1 MGRVGANAR
10 QAIML
15 NYAVAAL
22 TGFIFFRGESDYLS
36 EAWFWPAGIMGIM
49 FYVVF
54 RLIAKTTQTNGV
66 SAASIATKM
75 SVIIPIAVGLLMLGE
90 TWNVLKLTGIAVGII
105 AVILSTGS
113 NPEIKDWKWPLLAF
127 IGSGVIDASLNL
139 FQVWTVS
146 EAQFPSFISTIF
158 SFAFVTGI
166 IHHFTFSE
174 RKISIKTYLGG
185 AALGIVNFGSLLFI
199 LLSLSLPNFE
209 SSVIFPINNVG
220 IVMLSSI
227 MAFLLFKEKITL
239 KALLGI
245 LLSIVAIALLYFS
258 N

>member
-15 NYAVAAL
+15 NYAIAAL
-22 TGFIFFRGESDYLS
+22 TGFIFFRGETNYFS
-36 EAWFWPAGIMGIM
+36 EAWFWPAGIMGIL

-66 SAASIATKM
+66 ATASIATKM
-75 SVIIPIAVGLLMLGE
+75 SVILPIAVGLLLLGE
-90 TWNVLKLTGIAVGII
+90 SWNLLKLLGIVLGIV

-127 IGSGVIDASLNL
+127 IGSGVIDAALNL
-139 FQVWTVS
+139 FQVWTVA
-146 EAQFPSFISTIF
+146 EVQFPSFISTTF
-158 SFAFVTGI
+158 SFAFITGFA
-166 IHHFTFSE
+166 HHFTFPD
-174 RKISIKTYLGG
+174 RKIAGITYLGG
-185 AALGIVNFGSLLFI
+185 IALGIVNFGSLLFI

-239 KALLGI
+239 KALFGI
-245 LLSIVAIALLYFS
+245 LLSIAAIAVLYLS

>member
-1 MGRVGANAR
+1 MGRKGANAR

-22 TGFIFFRGESDYLS
+22 TGFIFFRGESDYIS
-36 EAWFWPAGIMGIM
+36 EPWFWPAGLMGIM
-49 FYVVF
+49 FYIVF

-66 SAASIATKM
+66 AAASIATKM
-75 SVIIPIAVGLLMLGE
+75 SVIIPVAVGLFMLGE
-90 TWNVLKLTGIAVGII
+90 SWNMLKLLGIGIGII
-105 AVILSTGS
+105 AVILSTRS

-127 IGSGVIDASLNL
+127 IGSGVVDASLNL
-139 FQVWTVS
+139 FQVWMVS
-146 EAQFPSFISTIF
+146 ENEFPSFITTIF
-158 SFAFVTGI
+158 SFAFLTGI
-166 IHHFTFSE
+166 IHHFTFPE
-174 RKISIKTYLGG
+174 RKVSGMTYLSG
-185 AALGIVNFGSLLFI
+185 AALGIVNFTSLLFI

-227 MAFLLFKEKITL
+227 MAFIFFKEKITM
-239 KALLGI
+239 KALAGI
-245 LLSIVAIALLYFS
+245 MLSIAAIALLYLS